1 MQVEKVYLVFK
12 THFDIG
18 FTAMAKDVL
27 RLYSGEMLE
36 KVVTTCEETQKLG
49 NARYVWTVPA
59 WPMQVMERDGT
70 PELRKR
76 MRALI
81 HNGQLAWHAL
91 PFTTHYDFSG
101 LEDAI
106 EGLQY
111 AKELAEEH
119 HKPLVLAGKMTD
131 VPGAGWM
138 LPEILAEAGIKFLH
152 MGCNEFASPPDVPPL
167 FWWEAPSGKR
177 VLVMYN
183 KLGYGTPLCPPE
195 GWPYAVWMS
204 LMNTQDNCGPQST
217 EVLEK
222 LVSAVHAEHPGAE
235 VVSGTLDDFWQALS
249 QQDLSNLP
257 VVRKDLADTWIHGV
271 ASYPKEVAMV
281 REARRRLRT
290 VEMRLALD
298 GQTLSLAARDKASRC
313 IRTAYDGLA
322 LFAEHTWG
330 LDVKSFLGAIP
341 DYQRDAFAK
350 YRLTEK
356 CATMEASWQE
366 QAERARSAL
375 AACEE
380 AEAAVSVTRASQ
392 TPTRPA
398 APCLNGVVEGGRYR
412 LELNPATGII
422 DSLYDKQNECLL
434 LQNRDGHG
442 AIHYRYDRYGT
453 QEMTEYVRA
462 YGYRFSDWGV
472 LD

>member
-59 WPMQVMERDGT
+59 WPMQVMERDCT

-119 HKPLVLAGKMTD
+119 HKPLVLAGKMPD

-235 VVSGTLDDFWQALS
+235 V
-249 QQDLSNLP
+249 
-257 VVRKDLADTWIHGV
+257 
-271 ASYPKEVAMV
+271 
-281 REARRRLRT
+281 
-290 VEMRLALD
+290 
-298 GQTLSLAARDKASRC
+298 
-313 IRTAYDGLA
+313 
-322 LFAEHTWG
+322 
-330 LDVKSFLGAIP
+330 
-341 DYQRDAFAK
+341 
-350 YRLTEK
+350 
-356 CATMEASWQE
+356 
-366 QAERARSAL
+366 
-375 AACEE
+375 
-380 AEAAVSVTRASQ
+380 
-392 TPTRPA
+392 
-398 APCLNGVVEGGRYR
+398 
-412 LELNPATGII
+412 
-422 DSLYDKQNECLL
+422 
-434 LQNRDGHG
+434 
-442 AIHYRYDRYGT
+442 
-453 QEMTEYVRA
+453 
-462 YGYRFSDWGV
+462 
-472 LD
+472 